1 MNKKDFRSLMLKK
14 RNDLSKDYI
23 DQANKS
29 ISKNFLDLDLYKSSQ
44 NIFIFVS
51 YKKEIHTHEIIKT
64 ALKEGKNIYIPIVNR
79 KTMLMDVSHLHS
91 FDDLKENYMGILE
104 PVKEDYDIVDPNIID
119 LVITPG
125 LAFDK
130 AGYRIGYGG
139 GFYDKFFASLTNNPI
154 KMGIGYDKQLVESVV
169 HDSNDKPLDYFLSE
183 KGLYKLGGN

>member
-1 MNKKDFRSLMLKK
+1 
-14 RNDLSKDYI
+14 
-23 DQANKS
+23 
-29 ISKNFLDLDLYKSSQ
+29 
-44 NIFIFVS
+44 
-51 YKKEIHTHEIIKT
+51 
-64 ALKEGKNIYIPIVNR
+64 
-79 KTMLMDVSHLHS
+79 MLMDVSHLHS

-119 LVITPG
+119 LVVTPG

-139 GFYDKFFASLTNNPI
+139 GFYDKFFASLTNNPL
-154 KMGIGYDKQLVESVV
+154 KMGIGYDKQLVKNVV